1 MVKTMNNQKNAIIR
15 SVSEYLPSDISSVL
29 LSLDSERVQKLC
41 EIRIKSDLPVVLIF
55 TDGVYYITH
64 GMRLTRFSGTDLL
77 SSDKNTLSEVFSK
90 MCRFSVYS
98 YTEQI
103 NRGFL
108 SLPEGVRV
116 GVYGIAVTENDKIVS
131 VRNIRGVNIRIPI
144 AFNGCSAEISDLFQS
159 DKLPGTV
166 ICGPP
171 SSGKTTVLKDLCRML
186 SDELG
191 KKVCV
196 IDERFEFETEYTG
209 KNTDILSGYPKHLG
223 IEIAV
228 RTLSPDVIIL
238 DEIGMNGEAEKIIE
252 CMNSGVCFIMSMHCS
267 DKIELYR
274 RNQFRILMSDGVIDY
289 CVFLKNK
296 CEIEEIVSVEEIL
309 NETDRTDNT
318 GTLSCSYRTL
328 SFGEVE
334 KTG

>member
-1 MVKTMNNQKNAIIR
+1 MVKLMNNQKNAIIR
-15 SVSEYLPSDISSVL
+15 SVSEYLPSEISSVL
-29 LSLDSERVQKLC
+29 MSLDSERILKLC

-55 TDGVYYITH
+55 TDGPYYITQS
-64 GMRLTRFSGTDLL
+64 MRLTRFNGTDLFTV
-77 SSDKNTLSEVFSK
+77 DKKTLNRIFNM

-103 NRGFL
+103 NRGYI

-116 GVYGIAVTENDKIVS
+116 GVYGVAVTENDEIIS
-131 VRNIRGVNIRIPI
+131 VRNVRGINIRIPI
-144 AFNGCSAEISDLFQS
+144 TFNGCSSKITDLIKE
-159 DKLPGTV
+159 DNLPDIV

-171 SSGKTTVLKDLCRML
+171 SCGKTTVLKDLCRIL
-186 SDELG
+186 SDEYG

-228 RTLSPDVIIL
+228 RTLSPNVIIL

-252 CMNSGVCFIMSMHCS
+252 CMNSGVSFIMSMHCS
-267 DKIELYR
+267 DKKELNR
-274 RNQFRILMSDGVIDY
+274 RNQFRVLIEHGAIDY
-289 CVFLKNK
+289 CVFLKDK
-296 CEIEEIVSVEEIL
+296 CEIKEIVSVEEIF
-309 NETDRTDNT
+309 NETDWTDNT
-318 GTLSCSYRTL
+318 GTLSGSYRTL